1 MAAVDI
7 TPDVVPSSYT
17 FDDTAMLT
25 KHAVDVDG
33 IQFRVTGKEFV
44 ILESAAG
51 GTAHVASVP
60 DPYQRTGDVAIVLAA
75 GNSYVWKAE
84 QVGFLDS
91 KGNVVITLGSGT
103 DITATVIRFN

>member
-7 TPDVVPSSYT
+7 TPDVVPNSYS

-25 KHAVDVDG
+25 KHSVDADG

-51 GTAHVASVP
+51 GMARIWSVP
-60 DPYQRTGDVAIVLAA
+60 DPYRREGDVAINLAA
-75 GNSYVWKAE
+75 GNSYVWKTE

-91 KGNVVITLGSGT
+91 KGNVVITLESGT